1 MLITVQ
7 FENQL
12 RGNMQP
18 ENSNL
23 DELVNQI
30 KSEHQRKPS
39 ALSQD
44 HSDSTDDVLNEVKSQ
59 FQQQSDEE
67 DDNDLIADIKS
78 QFQQTSQK
86 KTSED
91 SSLEE
96 LKSKFKVSSSPSQ
109 ESNEDLFVDVK
120 SRYQQQRMSFSSQKG
135 DSDELLGDLK
145 KQHQTEKTQKSQ
157 EDYQR
162 NREEILKAEQ
172 QQQKKRKYL
181 TRKAQTWLENLD
193 PYSDEGFWFE
203 EFAES
208 YESRLDAAVEYL
220 AVLEDD

>member
-1 MLITVQ
+1 
-7 FENQL
+7 
-12 RGNMQP
+12 MQP

-30 KSEHQRKPS
+30 KSEYQRKPS
-39 ALSQD
+39 AMSQD
-44 HSDSTDDVLNEVKSQ
+44 NSDSTDDVLNEVKLQ
-59 FQQQSDEE
+59 FQQQSDNR
-67 DDNDLIADIKS
+67 DDNDFIADVKS
-78 QFQQTSQK
+78 QFQQKSQK
-86 KTSED
+86 NTSED

-96 LKSKFKVSSSPSQ
+96 LKSKFKISSSSSQ
-109 ESNEDLFVDVK
+109 ESNEDLFVDLK
-120 SRYQQQRMSFSSQKG
+120 SRYQQTSFSSQKS
-135 DSDELLGDLK
+135 DSETDELLGSLK
-145 KQHQTEKTQKSQ
+145 EQHQTQTTQKSQ
-157 EDYQR
+157 GDYQR

-172 QQQKKRKYL
+172 QKQKKRKYF
-181 TRKAQTWLENLD
+181 TQKAQTWLENLD